1 MEYFEVGD
9 IPWLGGDSANTG
21 RKNEKRASAPVGGD
35 LDAVLQTDGQV
46 YHGLGKRKRLAISK
60 LRLSFFTPEENKD
73 TC

>member
-9 IPWLGGDSANTG
+9 IPWLGGDSA
-21 RKNEKRASAPVGGD
+21 NEKRASAPVGGD